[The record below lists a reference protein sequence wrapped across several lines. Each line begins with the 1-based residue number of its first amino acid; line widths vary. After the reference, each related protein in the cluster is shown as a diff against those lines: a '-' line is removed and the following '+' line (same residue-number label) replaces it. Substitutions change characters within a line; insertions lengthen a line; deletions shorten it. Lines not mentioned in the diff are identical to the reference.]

1 MFKSY
6 DYEHITIGL
15 SMALSLHPFV
25 IISNDILFF
34 LGNLGFFGGGGIL
47 VMVSLIIFHWLSRN

>member
-6 DYEHITIGL
+6 DYEYVTIGL
-15 SMALSLHPFV
+15 PMALSCIPL

-34 LGNLGFFGGGGIL
+34 LGNLGFLGGGGTL
-47 VMVSLIIFHWLSRN
+47 AMVSLIIFHWLSGN